1 MKKIISSIFLVFIL
15 ILTISCN
22 ISLGPDEPLITKIAV
37 FNNECDFIKDVSFIV
52 SIDST
57 LLTDLQVYESSF
69 YISYEPLISSPCYVL
84 NSCKWNSIITS
95 GKYTLS
101 NGKNHTE
108 TTVKKE
114 NYKPATVKASEEG
127 NGNTIIV
134 ILAEVK

>member
-37 FNNECDFIKDVSFIV
+37 VNNEGDFIKDVSFSV

-57 LLTDLQVYESSF
+57 LITDLQVSESSF
-69 YISYEPLISSPCYVL
+69 YISYEPLISRPCYEL
-84 NSCKWNSIITS
+84 NSYKWNSLITS

-108 TTVKKE
+108 ITVKKE